1 MTLKHNYLQMKENAE
16 VEITLLNSK
25 GEWLT
30 THVITED
37 QVQKLG
43 NVERHIVQPI
53 PRLRDFRTAVHCYL
67 GLYKES
73 SRGEECIH
81 VVRGFFCFALFCF
94 SFYRIPALVCFNHF
108 DDEKN
113 YILKASL
120 KKNNSWSTGA
130 VTKMKHTYLYTLQKQ
145 LQKKIINTY
154 IQIYGK

>member
-30 THVITED
+30 IHVITED

-113 YILKASL
+113 CILKASL

-154 IQIYGK
+154 IQI